1 MMTRPGEQT
10 VPVEK
15 LQKIFSYTVDV
26 VFAIIL
32 LFLVL
37 GIGIGALKLFVN
49 LVHLFQ
55 ASGITG
61 HYQTI
66 ITDVLTLF
74 ILVELSRSLVEY
86 FSCHRLRM
94 TFIADAAIVFII
106 REIMIGLFKH
116 NIDNMLILSLTAL
129 LLVLGMLR
137 IASIVVHQKE
147 LKLYDTKG

>member
-1 MMTRPGEQT
+1 MNI
-10 VPVEK
+10 EK
-15 LQKIFSYTVDV
+15 LQKLFNYVIEA

-32 LFLVL
+32 LFLIV
-37 GIGIGALKLFVN
+37 GIGIGAIKLFVN
-49 LVHLFQ
+49 LIHIVQ

-61 HYQTI
+61 QYHKM

-86 FSCHRLRM
+86 FTSHRLRM
-94 TFIADAAIVFII
+94 TFIADAGIVFII

-116 NIDNMLILSLTAL
+116 EMETMMLLSLSAV

-137 IASIVVHQKE
+137 IASVVVYQKE
-147 LKLYDTKG
+147 KNLYDTRAE